1 MSIKSFVSTCWKQ
14 LTYYSFLVVN
24 ELFDGIFFSFLF
36 GINKPKQYTQKV
48 LIHSVYIIVN
58 DLLFSSH
65 FFFFF
70 SAGCVLWKY
79 KVSMCK
85 QPITYRD
92 VFNVDLLSH
101 FVRSRFDICWLEAHE
116 NTCDIV
122 GESIVRFLVD
132 VVILL
137 RLLPHCTY
145 CIYHSIN
152 NSWSLL
158 IRNQLIILYYALNV
172 L

>member
-24 ELFDGIFFSFLF
+24 ELFDGSFFLISFWH
-36 GINKPKQYTQKV
+36 KQTKTIYSESFDSLCLYHRQRFV
-48 LIHSVYIIVN
+48 VFFP
-58 DLLFSSH
+58 LFSL
-65 FFFFF
+65 F
-70 SAGCVLWKY
+70 SAGCALWKY